1 MYYRIFF
8 LRKFRNKRFG
18 RASIKQLFDIY
29 FGSYSMAVMID
40 NVPANL
46 FWEKKLKLMG
56 VKLKNEKHRG
66 DGIDGISYEFSVPKK
81 LKKKPLF

>member
-1 MYYRIFF
+1 
-8 LRKFRNKRFG
+8 
-18 RASIKQLFDIY
+18 
-29 FGSYSMAVMID
+29 
-40 NVPANL
+40 
-46 FWEKKLKLMG
+46 MG